1 MKMIGPCW
9 MCSACSTWYNENIVC
24 ECWEAEE

>member
-9 MCSACSTWYNENIVC
+9 MCPVCSNWYNENIIC
-24 ECWEAEE
+24 ECLEEEE